1 MRANLKF
8 LSTAQIS
15 TAIFVLSFSVPVFA
29 KSERLEKVGDVGQY
43 GIPLIAG
50 AVSLYHLDG
59 EGLLELGEGAIW
71 TALSTHLLKS
81 TVDATRPDGT
91 DQSFPSAHTAS
102 AAQGAAYL
110 QFRYGY
116 QYGIP
121 AYIAAGVV
129 GYSRIDANRHHWRDV
144 FAGLALGTG
153 VQYLISEQSWSMTE
167 LAIVPYLESK
177 GVGVAVS
184 FRY

>member
-8 LSTAQIS
+8 LSIIQIS
-15 TAIFVLSFSVPVFA
+15 TAIFVLSFSVSAMA
-29 KSERLEKVGDVGQY
+29 KSEKLEKVGDVGQY
-43 GIPLIAG
+43 GIPLVAG
-50 AVSLYHLDG
+50 AISLYHRDG

-71 TALSTHLLKS
+71 TALSTHILKS

-91 DQSFPSAHTAS
+91 DHSFPSAHTSS

-121 AYIAAGVV
+121 AFIAAGVV
-129 GYSRIDANRHHWRDV
+129 GYSRIDADRHYWRDV
-144 FAGLALGTG
+144 AAGFALGTG
-153 VQYLISEQSWSMTE
+153 IQYLVSQQGWSVTE
-167 LAIVPYLESK
+167 LAIVPYIESK